1 MVVNLG
7 NSILNERMGRYI
19 YEIRKFIKTISLLP
33 LIHREVEGEHPY
45 PLAPSPIMGEGE
57 KPPKILSFP
66 ALGSGDKRVGDKGCP
81 PLNPVKG

>member
-1 MVVNLG
+1 MCEHIFIRFGNL
-7 NSILNERMGRYI
+7 LR
-19 YEIRKFIKTISLLP
+19 
-33 LIHREVEGEHPY
+33 PY
-45 PLAPSPIMGEGE
+45 PSFLSSTGKLRANTPIPCPFTQWGDGE